1 MLAALHSCYLCTFDQ
16 ELNYDGGS
24 VIFEVGETC
33 TGATSHASGTVKS
46 VSGTSAS
53 GYLVLSNVSGTYQN
67 DETIAGSGAT
77 PGAAV
82 ANGANT
88 TYVDSY
94 GKKTQTAAATATSC
108 HFFNPKAPSGQSE
121 YGWSGRFPA
130 VRLPSGTTLLKP
142 SDYAGALQRLTSTE
156 TGFSGTFEI
165 QWPPIYRPNAAG
177 DVQYIICALK
187 AVTA

>member
-94 GKKTQTAAATATSC
+94 GKKTQTASTTATPC

-121 YGWSGRFPA
+121 YGWTGRFPA
-130 VRLPSGTTLLKP
+130 VRFPPGTTLRV
-142 SDYAGALQRLTSTE
+142 DQQLTSTE
-156 TGFSGTFEI
+156 TGFVGTYTI

-177 DVQYIICALK
+177 DVQYIVCALK
-187 AVTA
+187 AVT